1 MDQTASALKR
11 ILFVDDDPNVLTG
24 LRNVLRTKRREW
36 EMVFALGP
44 EEALANLSKGSFDV
58 VVSDMRMPRMDGAT
72 LLGKVKELQ
81 PWAVRMILS
90 GQTELESAMKSVFV
104 AHMFLSKPCDPALL
118 QSVVDRA
125 CRLNSILRSDEL
137 RATAGKVQMLPTAP
151 KTYVALNA
159 ALAVPTCSVSTIVQI
174 IERDV
179 GLSAKLLQLV
189 NSAFFGLPKRI
200 SSLTDTVTYLGFATI
215 KNLALA
221 LETFSAAAKTSGLSE
236 AKLMAL
242 QEHSLLT
249 GQIAQQ
255 IDARAMKR
263 IDGAFLAGV
272 LHEVG
277 CLLDVKQTPEEALF
291 EPVERELLGAYLLG
305 LWGLPHAI
313 IEAVAYHKQPHL
325 VAHSTF
331 ELVDII
337 YVADH
342 LATEVRGGGSD
353 EQKLDLDYLRGMGI
367 DAAQLGAMR
376 VLAEKAAGAILEDSA
391 KATTGES
398 REEQS

>member
-1 MDQTASALKR
+1 
-11 ILFVDDDPNVLTG
+11 
-24 LRNVLRTKRREW
+24 
-36 EMVFALGP
+36 
-44 EEALANLSKGSFDV
+44 
-58 VVSDMRMPRMDGAT
+58 
-72 LLGKVKELQ
+72 
-81 PWAVRMILS
+81 
-90 GQTELESAMKSVFV
+90 
-104 AHMFLSKPCDPALL
+104 
-118 QSVVDRA
+118 
-125 CRLNSILRSDEL
+125 
-137 RATAGKVQMLPTAP
+137 MLPTAP

-159 ALAVPTCSVSTIVQI
+159 ALMKPACSVESIVQI

-200 SSLTDTVTYLGFATI
+200 ASLKDTVTYLGFATI

-255 IDARAMKR
+255 IDARAMKK

-277 CLLDVKQTPEEALF
+277 CLLDVKHTPEQDLF
-291 EPVERELLGAYLLG
+291 EPVDRAFLGAYLLG

-313 IEAVAYHKQPHL
+313 IEAVAYHKRPQL
-325 VAHSTF
+325 VLHSAF

-337 YVADH
+337 YIADH
-342 LATEVRGGGSD
+342 LATEAQGAGTD
-353 EQKLDLDYLRGMGI
+353 EQKLDLGYLGGLGI
-367 DAAQLGAMR
+367 DDAQLGAMR
-376 VLAEKAAGAILEDSA
+376 VLAEKAAGTILEDSA
-391 KATTGES
+391 KATAGQI

>member
-1 MDQTASALKR
+1 
-11 ILFVDDDPNVLTG
+11 
-24 LRNVLRTKRREW
+24 
-36 EMVFALGP
+36 
-44 EEALANLSKGSFDV
+44 
-58 VVSDMRMPRMDGAT
+58 
-72 LLGKVKELQ
+72 
-81 PWAVRMILS
+81 
-90 GQTELESAMKSVFV
+90 MK
-104 AHMFLSKPCDPALL
+104 PA
-118 QSVVDRA
+118 
-125 CRLNSILRSDEL
+125 
-137 RATAGKVQMLPTAP
+137 
-151 KTYVALNA
+151 
-159 ALAVPTCSVSTIVQI
+159 CSVESIVQI

-200 SSLTDTVTYLGFATI
+200 SSLKDTVTYLGFATI

-221 LETFSAAAKTSGLSE
+221 LETFSAAAKTSGLSD
-236 AKLMAL
+236 AKLIAL